1 MPVTRSILRP
11 VTGGI
16 VGASV
21 GLGGGAAASTLLDDL
36 VSWWSLDEA
45 SGSRADS
52 HGSNTLTDSN
62 TVTQA
67 TGKVSTAG
75 QFTKVNSE
83 HLTVPAT
90 HGLHGG
96 DRDIAIVL
104 WVYLDSDTTEGLV
117 RCGTGGVAA
126 SHDYILFHVGGATK
140 RFEWDVAEGS
150 SFNVLH
156 SDNFGNTALATWYFV
171 VCEYN
176 ASTNTSSI
184 QVNNGTADTLGSIT
198 SPNLIGNEFD
208 LGRYHSSWHDG
219 RLDEVAFWS
228 RLLTADEKTELY
240 NSGLGIAYP
249 G

>member
-21 GLGGGAAASTLLDDL
+21 GLGGGAAASTLLNDL

-104 WVYLDSDTTEGLV
+104 WVYLDSDLFGAV
-117 RCGTGGVAA
+117 RGALPHRMTISYFMSVVPQKDLSGTLRRDQV
-126 SHDYILFHVGGATK
+126 STCCIQTISATQ
-140 RFEWDVAEGS
+140 R
-150 SFNVLH
+150 
-156 SDNFGNTALATWYFV
+156 
-171 VCEYN
+171 
-176 ASTNTSSI
+176 
-184 QVNNGTADTLGSIT
+184 
-198 SPNLIGNEFD
+198 
-208 LGRYHSSWHDG
+208 
-219 RLDEVAFWS
+219 
-228 RLLTADEKTELY
+228 
-240 NSGLGIAYP
+240 
-249 G
+249 